1 MTLEARALCAFHGR
15 IPALHEVDVAVPPS
29 GIVTV
34 VGPNGAGKSTLLAAL
49 MGRLPMSGEV
59 RLDGTDLRFVSPER
73 RVAMGLSL
81 VPEQRDLFGT
91 MSVADNLELGAFCWR
106 RAGRRA
112 IAAEMERVY
121 ALFPR
126 LGERHAQLAHTLSGG
141 ERQMLALGRA
151 LMARPRILLLD
162 EPSLG
167 LAPLVVRDI
176 FATVRR
182 LQAQGVAILLVEQNA
197 RAAFEVADHAYV
209 LEMGRVSLQGPAAEV
224 ARDARVADSYLGRAA
239 APSAAIESMPPEKLA
254 A

>member
-15 IPALHEVDVAVPPS
+15 IPALHEVDVSVPPS

-73 RVAMGLSL
+73 RVAMGLAL

-91 MSVADNLELGAFCWR
+91 LSVADNLELGAFCWR

-151 LMARPRILLLD
+151 LMARPRIL
-162 EPSLG
+162 
-167 LAPLVVRDI
+167 
-176 FATVRR
+176 
-182 LQAQGVAILLVEQNA
+182 
-197 RAAFEVADHAYV
+197 
-209 LEMGRVSLQGPAAEV
+209 
-224 ARDARVADSYLGRAA
+224 
-239 APSAAIESMPPEKLA
+239 
-254 A
+254 